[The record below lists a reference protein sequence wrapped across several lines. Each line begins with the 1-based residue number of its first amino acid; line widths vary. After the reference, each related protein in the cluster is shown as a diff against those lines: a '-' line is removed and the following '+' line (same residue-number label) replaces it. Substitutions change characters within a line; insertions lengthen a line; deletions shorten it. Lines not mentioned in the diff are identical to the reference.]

1 MPPAGAVS
9 LSWRCGTGDDDR
21 VAATPEFVMK
31 TLLLSAVAVAVLA
44 GCASTRMPEADR
56 LALYQAHAGQPVKQ
70 IRYYSAMGWDRI
82 DDEHVVLDMRPNES
96 WLLTVSGPCL
106 DWGGAS
112 PILRLSSTGPYVM
125 AKFDRILTQGSPVS
139 CRIEEIRPID
149 VKGLRAARDAMQPQ
163 PSGT

>member
-1 MPPAGAVS
+1 
-9 LSWRCGTGDDDR
+9 
-21 VAATPEFVMK
+21 MK
-31 TLLLSAVAVAVLA
+31 KLLLSAVAVALLA

-56 LALYQAHAGQPVKQ
+56 LALYQAHAGEPVKQ